1 MPEKAHVTSVEA
13 IKSFRENVIIYL
25 GKARPVLEEVS
36 GDVLRTR
43 VWLEV
48 EQRNYWESQLKRRT
62 RRLEEAKANLFGAK
76 MSSLR
81 EVSAAEQSA
90 VHKAKLAV
98 EEAEGKLRI
107 IKQWSRDFEN
117 RTQPLVK
124 QMEKLHSVL
133 AEDLPNA
140 TAYLAEA
147 LNTLEAY
154 ASIGAPSASAAPPPA
169 GSRDAVGE
177 AAKPVQR
184 DHAQPERDKTAG
196 EGDGS

>member
-1 MPEKAHVTSVEA
+1 MPDKAHVTSVEA

-25 GKARPVLEEVS
+25 SKARPVLEEVS

-48 EQRNYWESQLKRRT
+48 EQRNYWESQLKRRA
-62 RRLEEAKANLFGAK
+62 RRLEEAKANLFSAK

-107 IKQWSRDFEN
+107 IRQWSRDFEN
-117 RTQPLVK
+117 RTQPLLK

-133 AEDLPNA
+133 ADDLPNGA
-140 TAYLAEA
+140 AYLADT

-154 ASIGAPSASAAPPPA
+154 ASIAAPSASPVPLPA

-177 AAKPVQR
+177 ALKPVQTI
-184 DHAQPERDKTAG
+184 DTQLEQDKTPAKG
-196 EGDGS
+196 GGS